1 MTGCLTID
9 DLARLNHEPIE
20 EMRRTASALDPSD
33 PDSCE
38 IFTRQVTLVEAAL
51 KQTYKAA
58 ALLAKRTDTPEQ
70 EGAVWRRMREFADVV
85 IEALKQL
92 KDLYPSCGTP
102 ELYNLALDYRLAAD
116 KRLSLTNESIQ
127 CQSLPTPDGL
137 FPQVT

>member
-20 EMRRTASALDPSD
+20 EMCRTAEALDPSD
-33 PDSCE
+33 PNSCF
-38 IFTRQVTLVEAAL
+38 IFTRLVTLAEAAL

-58 ALLAKRTDTPEQ
+58 ALMAKRTDTPAQ
-70 EGAVWRRMREFADVV
+70 ERAVWQRMREFADVV
-85 IEALKQL
+85 IGALQHL
-92 KDLYPSCGTP
+92 KDLYPKCGTP

-127 CQSLPTPDGL
+127 CQSLPIPDGL